1 MTDVPRMTPEPNE
14 LDPRLLGLMS
24 LNFAPGTITSA
35 RQQMFGSQV
44 AQTIEH
50 DGVTEK
56 DIFTGIEFELG
67 KTTFAIK
74 APCEME
80 VIKTFNLYRQTMG
93 ADSIQINPLRAVLYR
108 NRETNALGIL
118 ELTEYNSYHQMFGF
132 KYKFTPHA
140 DRLHPGAI
148 FEKDT
153 IFADAPAVTE
163 DGFYRYGREIET
175 VYLTTPS
182 SGEDGLT
189 IAQSELDAMTYRTYI
204 RKVVQ
209 WGRTQYPI
217 NLYGTP
223 EKFKAFPDIGEY
235 IHPSGILMA
244 LRDHSPEL
252 DIIGQNVL
260 DLCEIDYFYDDKIY
274 ASGPSGRVIDI
285 RVWYDERAMANATPH
300 GMEEQCLKYLT
311 AKQVFYTDLMK
322 QVRDIERKSGSVPQ
336 LEPRLHQI
344 MVDAYREVEPGPNA
358 IENMDGTDKV
368 DVWRVEFVIEYTNV
382 PDIRS
387 KFTNTAGGK
396 GVVVKVVPDE
406 DMPVDDFGNRAG
418 IIIATESPVNRNNT
432 QQLYEQLFNA
442 YGRDLL
448 QHMRRLLGQPP
459 REPVAAPKILLSR
472 QTPELQDELI
482 RLISAHYGV
491 ASARMLEKFASRTR
505 EGQLEHIASLLGDRI
520 RLMKPPSDPE
530 EVMEVAMK
538 MRAMYRGTIEQ
549 LSPVTYKTY
558 NGTYERTLMPARIGS
573 VYYMQLEKTGDS
585 WAAVASG
592 DLQHHGVLATLSK
605 FNRHAHPH
613 RKQPTRAFGEAEIR
627 TVGACAG
634 PVTAAEIMDR
644 NNSPTTHR
652 AQVRSILEAR
662 QPTNI
667 ETTVDRRKIKL
678 GGAKPLSLIKH
689 LLQCAGVRFI
699 YTVNSRQKEWMKFK
713 KKFQGLPGVSDK

>member
-1 MTDVPRMTPEPNE
+1 MIKSVNE
-14 LDPRLLGLMS
+14 LKLKLLGLMG

-35 RQQMFGSQV
+35 RQQMFGSQI

-80 VIKTFNLYRQTMG
+80 VIKTFDLYRQTMG
-93 ADSIQINPLRAVLYR
+93 SDSIQINPLKAVLYR
-108 NRETNALGIL
+108 NRETNALGVL
-118 ELTEYNSYHQMFGF
+118 ELSEFNSHHQMFGY
-132 KYKFTPHA
+132 KYKFTKNA
-140 DRLHPGAI
+140 DRLLPEAV

-153 IFADAPAVTE
+153 VFADAPAVTE
-163 DGFYRYGREIET
+163 DGFFRYGREIET

-189 IAQSELDAMTYRTYI
+189 IAQSELEAMVYRTYV
-204 RKVVQ
+204 RKTVQ
-209 WGRTQYPI
+209 WGRTQYPV
-217 NLYGTP
+217 NRYGTP

-235 IHPSGILMA
+235 IHPSGILMS

-252 DIIGQNVL
+252 DIVGQNIY
-260 DLCEIDYFYDDKIY
+260 DLCEIDHFYDDRIY
-274 ASGPSGRVIDI
+274 ANGPGGRIVDI
-285 RVWYDERAMANATPH
+285 RIWYDERAPFNATPH
-300 GMEEQCLKYLT
+300 GMEEQCLKYLK
-311 AKQVFYTDLMK
+311 AKQTFYSDLLK
-322 QVRDIERKSGSVPQ
+322 QVRDIERKSGATPQ
-336 LEPRLHQI
+336 LEPRLHQ
-344 MVDAYREVEPGPNA
+344 MLVDAYREVEPGPNA

-368 DVWRVEFVIEYTNV
+368 DVWRIEFVIEYTNI

-418 IIIATESPVNRNNT
+418 IIVATESPVNRNNT
-432 QQLYEQLFNA
+432 QQLYEQAFNA

-448 QHMRRLLGQPP
+448 HYMRKLIDQPP
-459 REPVAAPKILLSR
+459 REPVLNSHMVLGR
-472 QTPELQDELI
+472 QTPEMQDELV
-482 RLISAHYGV
+482 RLLLAHYEI
-491 ASARMLEKFASRTR
+491 ASERMYNSLKSASRAQ
-505 EGQLEHIASLLGDRI
+505 QLEHVASILASRI
-520 RLMKPPSDPE
+520 RLLKPPDDPE
-530 EVMEVAMK
+530 EVKDIALAMRK
-538 MRAMYRGTIEQ
+538 LYRGTIEQ

-558 NGTYERTLMPARIGS
+558 NGTYERTMSPARIGS

-592 DLQHHGVLATLSK
+592 DIQHHGVLATLSK
-605 FNRHAHPH
+605 FNRSSHPQ

-627 TVGACAG
+627 TTEAYAS
-634 PVTAAEIMDR
+634 PVAAAEIMDR

-652 AQVRSILEAR
+652 AQVRSIYEAR
-662 QPTNI
+662 RPTDI

-678 GGAKPLSLIKH
+678 GGAKPLMLIKH
-689 LLQCAGVRFI
+689 LLQCAGVKFI
-699 YTVNSRQKEWMKFK
+699 YQVNQRQKDWMKFK
-713 KKFQGLPGVSDK
+713 KKFFGLPGVTEK